1 MLFSRL
7 DVIQQVPTYNR
18 WFVLK
23 YTMDADA
30 SVEALFQLLQRQLS
44 SHRNLGICVARISN
58 DVVCLI
64 KKNDLKSV
72 PVASLELNGLLPT
85 IYKLILTGHGPADTA
100 LRTVLNIYTD
110 ATNDCMSNMSMESND
125 NEYNIDEL
133 VRQCATLSNEQ
144 FQKLV
149 ADSKLTEKKKRSGFQ
164 HSILKVVPEMLKIR
178 TVPSTSPMIITLA
191 DMKGKVQCFS
201 EFRQDVLD
209 LPMTIDDKTIAAHDG
224 TLRQYIY
231 DAQVHQSLTLLL
243 HGGTRLGKTE
253 MAKSIAMRLAVKYQ
267 GAEAKFIMTNTLDAL
282 RNVQQHMSSGVP
294 VVIDDTEPGNR
305 AALVHTDQQIWKTLL
320 QICNVASTRGRNDDV
335 IVAPYQFKIITSN
348 AESVDEWLHGLHCS
362 PNHVAALKMRLASVH
377 VESLLW
383 RRSNFLMPS
392 SSLFPCVVSD
402 EQVDLLLD
410 SALQ

>member
-1 MLFSRL
+1 MNSSTAPQDAQDSVDNDCGIDILEHIERLKYPVIANAKSYIIRKVPPKRLRQVPCATYDMLFSRL
-7 DVIQQVPTYNR
+7 DVIQQVSTYTP

-44 SHRNLGICVARISN
+44 SHQNLGICVARISN

-72 PVASLELNGLLPT
+72 PVASLQLNGLLPT
-85 IYKLILTGHGPADTA
+85 IYKLILTGHGPADAA
-100 LRTVLNIYTD
+100 LRSVLNIYTD
-110 ATNDCMSNMSMESND
+110 AANDCMSNMSMESND

-164 HSILKVVPEMLKIR
+164 HCILKVVPEMLKIR

-231 DAQVHQSLTLLL
+231 DARVHQSLTLLL
-243 HGGTRLGKTE
+243 HGGTLI
-253 MAKSIAMRLAVKYQ
+253 SFCL
-267 GAEAKFIMTNTLDAL
+267 
-282 RNVQQHMSSGVP
+282 VP
-294 VVIDDTEPGNR
+294 VFF
-305 AALVHTDQQIWKTLL
+305 LV
-320 QICNVASTRGRNDDV
+320 
-335 IVAPYQFKIITSN
+335 
-348 AESVDEWLHGLHCS
+348 
-362 PNHVAALKMRLASVH
+362 
-377 VESLLW
+377 
-383 RRSNFLMPS
+383 
-392 SSLFPCVVSD
+392 
-402 EQVDLLLD
+402 
-410 SALQ
+410 